1 MSIYIQAAAQ
11 ISSQEPLSDAWF
23 TNPKRYTERH
33 VRSIDPDYKDFISPI
48 EARRMGKI
56 LKRAL
61 ATSWTVVRKTGIEQ
75 PDAIITGTGLGCI
88 ENTEKFLSA
97 MVRDKEMYLQPSF
110 FMQSTHNTISSQI
123 ALHLKC
129 NKYNSTYTQQ
139 GISFE
144 SGLFDTYLQFKLG
157 KINTALVAGHDE
169 MTPEYFILL
178 DKINYWKKG
187 KVNETILRKSD
198 SIGSFAGESSSCFLL
213 ENKKT
218 AQSICELKAVDLFF
232 NPTQQRIK
240 QAIEDML
247 LKNNLK
253 INDINIVMTGISGDC
268 NNDRVYRENIF
279 PLFSATPIA
288 WYKHIFGESFTACGL
303 GMYTAMLALQANKLP
318 VDYLYN
324 KISPIEGIKNILIY
338 NHFKNKNHS
347 LILLSSC

>member
-129 NKYNSTYTQQ
+129 NKYNSTYTQR

-144 SGLFDTYLQFKLG
+144 SSLLDAFLQFKLN

-169 MTPEYFILL
+169 MTPEYFVLL

-187 KVNETILRKSD
+187 EINETILRKSD
-198 SIGSFAGESSSCFLL
+198 SIGSFAGESSSCF
-213 ENKKT
+213 
-218 AQSICELKAVDLFF
+218 IMVPFF
-232 NPTQQRIK
+232 RTTK
-240 QAIEDML
+240 
-247 LKNNLK
+247 
-253 INDINIVMTGISGDC
+253 
-268 NNDRVYRENIF
+268 
-279 PLFSATPIA
+279 
-288 WYKHIFGESFTACGL
+288 
-303 GMYTAMLALQANKLP
+303 
-318 VDYLYN
+318 
-324 KISPIEGIKNILIY
+324 
-338 NHFKNKNHS
+338 
-347 LILLSSC
+347 